1 MAEENEP
8 IEQTEEKTAVE
19 EPQGDATDW
28 KSEARKWEDRAKANR
43 KAQEAAEEALAA
55 QSDYESIKA
64 ELGALKAEKARAEAV
79 RKAAK
84 EHGVDA
90 DLLERMEGDVDENA
104 AFLASRPK
112 YKAVHDS
119 GEGTPPAMTR
129 ETIESVKDPVERVRL
144 RAQHQDLYK

>member
-8 IEQTEEKTAVE
+8 IEQTEEKTEDV

-64 ELGALKAEKARAEAV
+64 ELDALKTEKARAEAV
-79 RKAAK
+79 KKAAE

-90 DLLERMEGDVDENA
+90 DLLARMEGDVDENA
-104 AFLASRPK
+104 KFLASRPK
-112 YKAVHDS
+112 YQAVHDG
-119 GEGTPPAMTR
+119 GEVRPPEITR
-129 ETIESVKDPVERVRL
+129 ESIEAIENPVERVRM
-144 RAQHQDLYK
+144 RAQHLDLY